1 MSAKTAGVSWFDRP
15 AAMMTCDMK
24 SSLVICLIA
33 ASLVSGCASDSH
45 RVVATAPPGP
55 DTALARAENDCAY
68 ALIEQHK
75 DKEAEA
81 HLHKAIE
88 ADVTFGPAHN
98 NLGLIYYR
106 QGRYYDAAW
115 EFYNT
120 TKLMPYQPDV
130 RNNLGMVLEMDVT
143 KYNEAIDSY
152 EQARKLAP
160 DNPEYLANL
169 ARAKDRRGDR
179 DEEMK
184 KLLQELAFKDSRADW
199 RDWARMKLFEIAPR
213 PSDAGPTTLPSTLR

>member
-1 MSAKTAGVSWFDRP
+1 MITP
-15 AAMMTCDMK
+15 DMK
-24 SSLVICLIA
+24 SPLVICLFAAALVIGCQSGNRPTIA
-33 ASLVSGCASDSH
+33 N
-45 RVVATAPPGP
+45 APPGP
-55 DTALARAENDCAY
+55 DPALARAENDRAY
-68 ALIEQHK
+68 ELIKQGK

-81 HLHKAIE
+81 ILHKAID

-120 TKLMPYQPDV
+120 TKLMPYHPDV

-184 KLLQELAFKDSRADW
+184 KLLQELAFKDSRPDW
-199 RDWARMKLFEIAPR
+199 RNWARMKLFEIAPR
-213 PSDAGPTTLPSTLR
+213 ASDAGPTTLPSMVR

>member
-1 MSAKTAGVSWFDRP
+1 
-15 AAMMTCDMK
+15 MMTPDMK
-24 SSLVICLIA
+24 SSFVIGLIA
-33 ASLVSGCASDSH
+33 AALVVAGCQSANHSII
-45 RVVATAPPGP
+45 ATAPPP
-55 DTALARAENDCAY
+55 PNTALARQENDRAY
-68 ALIEQHK
+68 ELIQQGK
-75 DKEAEA
+75 DKEAEPI
-81 HLHKAIE
+81 LHKAID

-120 TKLMPYQPDV
+120 TKLMPYHPDV

-143 KYNEAIDSY
+143 KYDQAIESY

-184 KLLQELAFKDSRADW
+184 KLLQELAFKDSRPDW
-199 RDWARMKLFEIAPR
+199 RNWARMKLFEIAPR
-213 PSDAGPTTLPSTLR
+213 PGDTGPTTLPSMVR

>member
-1 MSAKTAGVSWFDRP
+1 
-15 AAMMTCDMK
+15 MK
-24 SSLVICLIA
+24 PSLFILAVLIA
-33 ASLVSGCASDSH
+33 AAGCDSSNHH
-45 RVVATAPPGP
+45 RVVATAPPGQ
-55 DTALARAENDCAY
+55 DTALARAENDLAY
-68 ALIEQHK
+68 QLIHDGK
-75 DKEAEA
+75 DQEAEA

-179 DEEMK
+179 DEEIK
-184 KLLQELAFKDSRADW
+184 KLLQELAFKDSRPEW

-213 PSDAGPTTLPSTLR
+213 PADAGPTTLPSIHR

>member
-1 MSAKTAGVSWFDRP
+1 MMANDMTRPLILCLLSAA
-15 AAMMTCDMK
+15 
-24 SSLVICLIA
+24 LIT
-33 ASLVSGCASDSH
+33 GCQGGNRAT
-45 RVVATAPPGP
+45 VATAPPGP
-55 DTALARAENDCAY
+55 NTALARAENDRAY
-68 ALIEQHK
+68 ALIQQGR
-75 DKEAEA
+75 DKEAESL
-81 HLHKAIE
+81 LHKAID

-143 KYNEAIDSY
+143 KYDEAIESY
-152 EQARKLAP
+152 QQARKLAP

-184 KLLQELAFKDSRADW
+184 KLLQELAFKDTRPDW
-199 RDWARMKLFEIAPR
+199 RNWARMKLFEIAPR
-213 PSDAGPTTLPSTLR
+213 AGDTGPTTLPSMAR

>member
-1 MSAKTAGVSWFDRP
+1 MNRR
-15 AAMMTCDMK
+15 
-24 SSLVICLIA
+24 LLICLIA
-33 ASLVSGCASDSH
+33 AGLTAGCESSHH
-45 RVVATAPPGP
+45 RVVATAPPGQ
-55 DTALARAENDCAY
+55 DTALAHAENDRAY
-68 ALIEQHK
+68 ELIHEGK
-75 DKEAEA
+75 DQEAES

-184 KLLQELAFKDSRADW
+184 KLLQELAFKDSRPEW

-213 PSDAGPTTLPSTLR
+213 PGDSGPTTLPSTLR

>member
-1 MSAKTAGVSWFDRP
+1 
-15 AAMMTCDMK
+15 MMTPDMK
-24 SSLVICLIA
+24 SSLVICLLAAALITGCQSGNRATIA
-33 ASLVSGCASDSH
+33 A
-45 RVVATAPPGP
+45 APPP
-55 DTALARAENDCAY
+55 PNTALARQENDRAY
-68 ALIEQHK
+68 ELIQQGK
-75 DKEAEA
+75 DKEAEPI
-81 HLHKAIE
+81 LHKAID

-143 KYNEAIDSY
+143 KYDEAIESY
-152 EQARKLAP
+152 EHARKLAP

-184 KLLQELAFKDSRADW
+184 RLLQELAFKDARPDW
-199 RDWARMKLFEIAPR
+199 RNWARMKLFEIAPR
-213 PSDAGPTTLPSTLR
+213 PSDAGPTTLPSMVR